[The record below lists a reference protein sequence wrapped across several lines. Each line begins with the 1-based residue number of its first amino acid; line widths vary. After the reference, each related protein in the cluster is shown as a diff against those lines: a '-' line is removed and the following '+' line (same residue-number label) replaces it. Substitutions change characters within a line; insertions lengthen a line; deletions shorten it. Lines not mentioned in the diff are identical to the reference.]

1 MAKVSVFALSDSS
14 QSWQLWIKCLQFL
27 FWDELL
33 FCMSVWSS
41 LIPFYSFGQVMCCL
55 QLQCEGFVRF
65 CKNILIICDKHMFV
79 QPCFWGGDQVEQGL
93 SQALF
98 GSDGGFT
105 FITPPHFWSMLV
117 HRPNSKFMHLVL
129 KRLNDFLSWESL
141 QKSFLQKFLW
151 ITLVLLGSQ

>member
-65 CKNILIICDKHMFV
+65 CKNILIICDKHMCLSNPVFEGATKWSRASPRHFSEVMGGLLLLLLHILIDWMPTVPIAKLCIWFWSVSCVHLNDLFIFFV
-79 QPCFWGGDQVEQGL
+79 IAII
-93 SQALF
+93 ALF
-98 GSDGGFT
+98 MFGSWPF
-105 FITPPHFWSMLV
+105 
-117 HRPNSKFMHLVL
+117 
-129 KRLNDFLSWESL
+129 
-141 QKSFLQKFLW
+141 
-151 ITLVLLGSQ
+151 